1 MDQRALVVM
10 LVVGAIA
17 GWLAGIVVGHPKW
30 GIVGSILAGIIGGVV
45 GGALLNAGG
54 IKLNLGHPIA
64 NAVATG
70 FIGAIL
76 VIVLARILS

>member
-45 GGALLNAGG
+45 GGSLLNAGG
-54 IKLNLGHPIA
+54 IKLNLGHPIV
-64 NAVATG
+64 NSIATG
-70 FIGAIL
+70 AIGAIL
-76 VIVLARILS
+76 VITLARILS